1 MIDWRQIRTV
11 LLDMDGTLL
20 DLHYDTHF
28 WLTHLPA
35 RYAQAQGVDPE
46 QASQEI
52 HDTIQNLKGSLDWY
66 CLDFWSER
74 LGIDVSRLKH
84 EVSDRIRYREDAQA
98 FLRALKNS
106 HCRTVIVT
114 NAHQGGLDLKRQ
126 RTGLDHWVDAIHS
139 THSFGRPKEDPAFWQ
154 DLATLETYQPA
165 ATLMVDDSF
174 PVLES
179 ARRAGI
185 SQCLAILSPDSRQ
198 PDRDPHPDIPAV
210 SHFAEVLDAL
220 QPNAPAIGETGPV

>member
-1 MIDWRQIRTV
+1 MIDWRQVQTV

-35 RYAQAQGVDPE
+35 RYAQARGLEQD
-46 QASQEI
+46 QASRQI
-52 HDTIQNLKGSLDWY
+52 HDTIQSLKGSLDWY

-74 LGIDVSRLKH
+74 LGMDVSQLKH
-84 EVSDRIRYREDAQA
+84 EVSDRIRFRADAA
-98 FLRALKNS
+98 DFLRALSHS

-139 THSFGRPKEDPAFWQ
+139 THSFGRPKEDPAFWPA
-154 DLATLETYQPA
+154 LHAVEPFSPETTVLIDDNHA
-165 ATLMVDDSF
+165 AL
-174 PVLES
+174 S
-179 ARRAGI
+179 AAEAFGI
-185 SQCLAILSPDSRQ
+185 SHLLSIHQPDSQRA
-198 PDRDPHPDIPAV
+198 PLPLGRWPALD
-210 SHFAEVLDAL
+210 HFDTLLPIRPPQAV
-220 QPNAPAIGETGPV
+220 Q

>member
-35 RYAQAQGVDPE
+35 RYAQAQGVDPQ
-46 QASQEI
+46 QASREI

-74 LGIDVSRLKH
+74 LGMDVSQLKH
-84 EVSDRIRYREDAQA
+84 EVSDRIRYRADAQA
-98 FLRALKNS
+98 FLRALKSS

-114 NAHQGGLDLKRQ
+114 NAHQGGLNLKRQ
-126 RTGLDHWVDAIHS
+126 RTGLDQWVDAIHS
-139 THSFGRPKEDPAFWQ
+139 SHSFGRPKEDPAFW
-154 DLATLETYQPA
+154 PA
-165 ATLMVDDSF
+165 LHARDSF
-174 PVLES
+174 DPATTVLIDDNHAALDAAENFGIKHLLSIHQPDSQHDPIPAGRWPVLE
-179 ARRAGI
+179 R
-185 SQCLAILSPDSRQ
+185 
-198 PDRDPHPDIPAV
+198 
-210 SHFAEVLDAL
+210 F
-220 QPNAPAIGETGPV
+220 ETLLPITPPQTVQ